1 MKEYLQK
8 LPKEVLDLLKACG
21 DIASANKMRAYL
33 VGGCVRD
40 LLLGRP
46 NLDLDIVI
54 EGSGIEF
61 AEKLS
66 CCFNAK
72 LVRHR
77 RFGTATLI
85 LKPHLKIDIAT
96 SRRELYPNPAHLPV
110 VSPGSLRDDLF
121 RRDFTIN
128 AMALSIMPDDF
139 GRLIDFF
146 KGKED
151 LNAQKLRILHPLSF
165 IDDPTRILRAIRFST
180 RYDFPIEGK
189 TLKILKEAVR
199 LKMLEKVEPQRLRD
213 DLMLILKEEDPIKE
227 IKLIQRLCGFGFISK
242 KLKVNKT
249 TYALLGSVRRQIASF
264 KNSCPQRR
272 QLDVWLM
279 YLMGLIN
286 SLSPKDTAGLCK
298 RFALRSGEAKRILN
312 FKSPGRNF
320 LRKLSLKVLAASKV
334 YSLLEPLSYEVILLI
349 KASHN
354 NKTLHKHIRDFFCS
368 YNGTRISINGQ
379 DLRSFGISPG
389 PRYQEIFS
397 RVLNAKLDGKLTSKQ
412 EELEFVRHNYKK
424 R

>member
-1 MKEYLQK
+1 MREYLQK
-8 LPKEVLDLLKACG
+8 LPKEVIDLLKACG
-21 DIASANKMRAYL
+21 DIALANNMRAYL

-54 EGSGIEF
+54 EGNGIEF

-77 RFGTATLI
+77 RFGTATLR

-96 SRRELYPNPAHLPV
+96 SRRESYPNPAHLPV

-139 GRLIDFF
+139 GRLEDFF
-146 KGKED
+146 GGKED
-151 LNAQKLRILHPLSF
+151 LNAEKIRILHPLSF
-165 IDDPTRILRAIRFST
+165 IDDPTRILRAIRFSI
-180 RYDFPIEGK
+180 RYDFPIEK
-189 TLKILKEAVR
+189 NTLKKLKEAVR
-199 LKMLEKVEPQRLRD
+199 LKMLEEVQPQRLRD

-227 IKLIQRLCGFGFISK
+227 IKLIQRLCGFGFVSRR
-242 KLKVNKT
+242 LRVNKA
-249 TYALLGSVRRQIASF
+249 TYALLGSVRREIASF
-264 KNSCPQRR
+264 KKSCPQRR

-279 YLMGLIN
+279 YLMGLVN
-286 SLSPKDTAGLCK
+286 PLSPKDTAAMCRG
-298 RFALRSGEAKRILN
+298 FALRSGEAKRILN
-312 FKSPGRNF
+312 FKSPGRDF
-320 LRKLSLKVLAASKV
+320 IKKLSSKGLAASKV
-334 YSLLEPLSYEVILLI
+334 YSLLEPLSYEAILLI
-349 KASHN
+349 KASHK
-354 NKTLHKHIRDFFCS
+354 NKILHKHIRDFFCS
-368 YNGTRISINGQ
+368 YNGTRININGQ
-379 DLRSFGISPG
+379 DLRSLGISPG

-397 RVLNAKLDGKLTSKQ
+397 KVLNAKLDAKFSSKQ
-412 EELEFVRHNYKK
+412 EEIEFVRRAYGKK
-424 R
+424 